1 MINEEDIKIIMK
13 WYDRQSIQIKGFAK
27 LKQLYGAE
35 SNEYKQLLDNQVNV
49 VKQHDA
55 AIQKM
60 NEQTIERERLQKE
73 ASIKAQYNDASS
85 AIYQNDTALNEAI
98 YKNDV
103 EAMKKRLE
111 LFKDREG
118 SEEWLDL
125 KAEMEQAEL
134 DRMPLRWRSR
144 TAARA

>member
-1 MINEEDIKIIMK
+1 M
-13 WYDRQSIQIKGFAK
+13 
-27 LKQLYGAE
+27 YGAE

-73 ASIKAQYNDASS
+73 ASIKAQYYDVNSK
-85 AIYQNDTALNEAI
+85 IYQNDTALNEAL

-103 EAMKKRLE
+103 EAMKKRTCTLQ
-111 LFKDREG
+111 RQRG
-118 SEEWLDL
+118 
-125 KAEMEQAEL
+125 
-134 DRMPLRWRSR
+134 
-144 TAARA
+144 